1 MRFPVAG
8 QGIAVIMTGED
19 TMARIMNVTTEQYQ
33 LILELVAMG
42 YEVDIEEV
50 AGGTQV
56 RAVSRIDKAVAFTET
71 HESTMEALRAVRG
84 QCKRAGAP
92 QSARVVSPAFAN
104 ARLN

>member
-1 MRFPVAG
+1 MKS
-8 QGIAVIMTGED
+8 ED

-42 YEVDIEEV
+42 FEVDIEDV

-56 RAVSRIDKAVAFTET
+56 RASSRVDKAVVFTET
-71 HESTMEALRAVRG
+71 TEHLMDALRAVRG

-92 QSARVVSPAFAN
+92 QGGRIATHRFAN